1 MSNNN
6 EEISSELFLEIMISI
21 NKESL
26 RLSKNKEMEK
36 YFENI

>member
-1 MSNNN
+1 MCNNN

-26 RLSKNKEMEK
+26 RLSKNKEIEK
-36 YFENI
+36 YFKNI